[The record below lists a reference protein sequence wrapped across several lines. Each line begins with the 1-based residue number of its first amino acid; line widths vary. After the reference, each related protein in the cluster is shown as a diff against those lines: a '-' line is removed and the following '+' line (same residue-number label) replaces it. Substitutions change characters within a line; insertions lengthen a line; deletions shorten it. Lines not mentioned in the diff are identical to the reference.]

1 MTRWHASARHA
12 GVSRASSIGCSPAAL
27 GLVLPLGAERGWDA
41 PWQREV
47 RRVSDAWL
55 AAAVAEPRLRP
66 VDVVAHRGRSEARTD
81 VELRFFQRV

>member
-1 MTRWHASARHA
+1 MQPGQT
-12 GVSRASSIGCSPAAL
+12 L
-27 GLVLPLGAERGWDA
+27 GLVLPLPAERGWDA

-66 VDVVAHRGRSEARTD
+66 VDVVRAPRAERSRTD